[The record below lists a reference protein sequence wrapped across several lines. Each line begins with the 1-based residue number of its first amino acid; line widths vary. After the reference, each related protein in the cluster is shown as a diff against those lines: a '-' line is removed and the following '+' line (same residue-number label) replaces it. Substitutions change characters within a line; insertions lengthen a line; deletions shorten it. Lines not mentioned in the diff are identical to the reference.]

1 MSQLRCTWDS
11 RGILLDIRVL
21 GPLDVVHENAPVA
34 LAGGR
39 IRELLLR
46 LVIAGSR
53 PLPVERLV
61 ADLWPE
67 SEDRTTTST
76 VRTYVARLRNALP
89 DDVVATRVGG
99 YALDLSRVSIDA
111 EKFEAGVRAAQSLL
125 GHDPR
130 AAAQRLR
137 DALDAWRGPAFAEVA
152 DLPWAQATATRLDD
166 LRLVGVEL
174 QAEAHLAAGGDPREL
189 AGQLAELTAAHPLR
203 ERLWQHRMV
212 ALYRCGRQAE
222 ALACYQEV
230 RQHLADELGIEPRA
244 ELRELERAILTQD
257 PALDGPD
264 DIVQIDLAPA
274 ADESPDPRSEPA
286 PPTVDVALSTSLVG
300 RAQEVDDIRA
310 TLEQFPVVTLIGPG
324 GVGKSRLAREVV
336 RGVVGRTTVTVELSP
351 ISDRATLEEAV
362 AGALGVTRRSG
373 LSLVE
378 LLQTAITGS
387 DAMLL
392 LDNCEHLTDQLA
404 ELLGAVLPNAGL
416 VRVLATSRE
425 PLRVR
430 GERIIAVQP
439 LAVPNEDAPIE
450 QVRAA
455 ESVRLFAD
463 RASTVSPD
471 FVLDDDTARTVARI
485 CRRLD
490 GLPFGI
496 ELAAARMRVLTPD
509 DVEARLD
516 ERFALLTGGRGDA
529 RHETLR
535 EAVAWS
541 YDLLTDDER
550 RAFRRLALFVD
561 SFDIRGASALF
572 DARREDV
579 VIDVVARLIDRSLL
593 TPERRGERI
602 RYRMLET
609 VRAFALERLEAEGE
623 LVAARNLHA
632 HHLAGLAAH
641 AGKLLHGPGEAEGH
655 AMLMAVRDDLRTA
668 FDWAIVSGRWTDAAR
683 IVTSVPWERVGRSLQ
698 WDLSRWATRLLAED
712 PPLDL
717 ALLTRL
723 HAVATIGHWL
733 AGESEQAHA
742 VGRRALELADKADEE
757 VYVETALAVAWMLWE
772 AGDIAEAAALY
783 LPLADPSLGEKV
795 GADIAAYCLGGI
807 VMGMTE
813 SGLAGEGDETT
824 VYVRSLTDAAIDLAN
839 RSGSPAALAM
849 AHLARAYSLLD
860 SDPEAARS
868 ELQRVVTIED
878 LALPTWALHARS
890 HLARFR
896 AAEGDHEGLTEEL
909 ADVLATALV
918 SVDEIHLRLI
928 GGFVGGALSVAG
940 MHDLA
945 PTLRP
950 LVFEAFALPT
960 ADGWRREVAEIL
972 GITETRQPGTLL
984 TGLELDSAI
993 RDAIATLSPA
1003 RTPAPSG

>member
-1 MSQLRCTWDS
+1 M
-11 RGILLDIRVL
+11 
-21 GPLDVVHENAPVA
+21 
-34 LAGGR
+34 
-39 IRELLLR
+39 
-46 LVIAGSR
+46 
-53 PLPVERLV
+53 ERLV

-89 DDVVATRVGG
+89 DDAVATRVGG

-111 EKFEAGVRAAQSLL
+111 EQFEAGVRAAQSLL
-125 GHDPR
+125 GHDAP

-137 DALDAWRGPAFAEVA
+137 EALDTWRGPAFAEVA
-152 DLPWAQATATRLDD
+152 DLPWAQPTATRLED
-166 LRLVGVEL
+166 LRLVAVEL
-174 QAEAHLAAGGDPREL
+174 QAEAQLAAGGDPREL
-189 AGQLAELTAAHPLR
+189 AGRLAELTAAHPLR
-203 ERLWQHRMV
+203 ERLWQHRML

-222 ALACYQEV
+222 ALASYQEV
-230 RQHLADELGIEPRA
+230 RRHLADELGIEPRA

-264 DIVQIDLAPA
+264 EAV
-274 ADESPDPRSEPA
+274 RVEPA
-286 PPTVDVALSTSLVG
+286 PPSEGSPVSTSSATDGSLSTSLVG
-300 RAQEVDDIRA
+300 RVREVDDVRA
-310 TLEQFPVVTLIGPG
+310 TVEKYPVVTLIGPG

-351 ISDRATLEEAV
+351 ISDRANLEEAV
-362 AGALGVTRRSG
+362 ATAFGVTRRSG
-373 LSLVE
+373 LALVE
-378 LLQTAITGS
+378 LLQAAVAGS
-387 DAMLL
+387 EAMLL
-392 LDNCEHLTDQLA
+392 LDNCEHLTRDVADLVGA
-404 ELLGAVLPNAGL
+404 LLPSAPSL
-416 VRVLATSRE
+416 RVLATSRE
-425 PLRVR
+425 PLRVSD
-430 GERIIAVQP
+430 ERIVAVQP
-439 LAVPNEDAPIE
+439 LAVPDDDAPIE
-450 QVRAA
+450 QVREAA
-455 ESVRLFAD
+455 AVRLFAD

-471 FVLDDDTARTVARI
+471 FVLDDATARTVARI

-509 DVEARLD
+509 DVEARLG

-541 YDLLTDDER
+541 YDLLTEDER

-561 SFDIRGASALF
+561 SFDIRGATALF
-572 DARREDV
+572 DIRREDV
-579 VIDVVARLIDRSLL
+579 VIDVIARLIDRSLL
-593 TPERRGERI
+593 TPERRAERI

-609 VRAFALERLEAEGE
+609 VRAFAMERLEAEGE
-623 LVAARNLHA
+623 LVTARNLHA
-632 HHLAGLAAH
+632 HYFAGVATH

-668 FDWAIVSGRWTDAAR
+668 FEWAIVSGRWTDAAR

-712 PPLDL
+712 PPLDV

-733 AGESEQAHA
+733 AGESEQAHD
-742 VGRRALELADKADEE
+742 VGRRALELADKADQE

-783 LPLADPSLGEKV
+783 LPLADPSLGQKV
-795 GADIAAYCLGGI
+795 DPDVAAYCLGGI
-807 VMGMTE
+807 VIGMTE
-813 SGLAGEGDETT
+813 SGLAGDDGGVATAF
-824 VYVRSLTDAAIDLAN
+824 VRSLTDAAIDLAH

-849 AHLARAYSLLD
+849 AHLARGYSLLD
-860 SDPEAARS
+860 SDPETART
-868 ELQRVVTIED
+868 ELQRVVTIRD

-896 AAEGDHEGLTEEL
+896 AAEGDHEGLREEL
-909 ADVLATALV
+909 ADILAAALI

-928 GGFVGGALSVAG
+928 GGFVGGALGVAD
-940 MHDLA
+940 MQDLA

-950 LVFEAFALPT
+950 LALEAFALPT
-960 ADGWRREVAEIL
+960 ADGWRREVAGAL
-972 GITETRQPGTLL
+972 GITENRPAAPLL
-984 TGLELDSAI
+984 TGLELETAI
-993 RDAIATLSPA
+993 RDAIGALTQV

>member
-1 MSQLRCTWDS
+1 
-11 RGILLDIRVL
+11 
-21 GPLDVVHENAPVA
+21 
-34 LAGGR
+34 
-39 IRELLLR
+39 
-46 LVIAGSR
+46 
-53 PLPVERLV
+53 VERLV

-89 DDVVATRVGG
+89 EDVVATRVGG
-99 YALDLSRVSIDA
+99 YALDLSRVTIDA
-111 EKFEAGVRAAQSLL
+111 EHFEAQVRAAQSLL
-125 GHDPR
+125 GHDAP
-130 AAAQRLR
+130 AAAEHLR
-137 DALDAWRGPAFAEVA
+137 EALGAWRGPAFAEVA
-152 DLPWAQATATRLDD
+152 DLPWAQATATRLEDM
-166 LRLVGVEL
+166 RLVAVEL
-174 QAEAHLAAGGDPREL
+174 QAEAELAAGGDPRDL
-189 AGQLAELTAAHPLR
+189 AGRLAELTASHPLR
-203 ERLWQHRMV
+203 ERLWQHRML
-212 ALYRCGRQAE
+212 ALYRCGRQAD
-222 ALACYQEV
+222 ALACYQDV

-257 PALDGPD
+257 PALDGPSQVIRLD
-264 DIVQIDLAPA
+264 PPPPTVAP
-274 ADESPDPRSEPA
+274 SEPA
-286 PPTVDVALSTSLVG
+286 LASNDGALSTSLVG
-300 RAQEVDDIRA
+300 RTHEVDEIRA
-310 TLEQFPVVTLIGPG
+310 SLDQFPINTLIGPG

-336 RGVVGRTTVTVELSP
+336 RALTDRTTVTVELSP
-351 ISDRATLEEAV
+351 ISDRATMEDAV
-362 AGALGVTRRSG
+362 ASAFGVARRSG
-373 LSLVE
+373 LGLVE
-378 LLQTAITGS
+378 LLQTAVAGS
-387 DAMLL
+387 ETTLI
-392 LDNCEHLTDQLA
+392 LDNCEHLTD
-404 ELLGAVLPNAGL
+404 EIGDLLVAILPAAPS

-425 PLRVR
+425 PLHVQ
-430 GERIIAVQP
+430 GERIIAVRP
-439 LAVPNEDAPIE
+439 LAVPDDDAPIE
-450 QVRAA
+450 EVRGA
-455 ESVRLFAD
+455 EAVRLFHD

-471 FVLDDDTARTVARI
+471 FVLDDATARTVARI

-529 RHETLR
+529 RHGTLR

-541 YDLLTDDER
+541 YDLLNDDER
-550 RAFRRLALFVD
+550 RAVRRLALFVD
-561 SFDIRGASALF
+561 SFDIRGAAALF
-572 DARREDV
+572 DVRRDDV

-593 TPERRGERI
+593 TAERRGERI

-609 VRAFALERLEAEGE
+609 VRAFALERLEDEGE
-623 LVAARNLHA
+623 LVTARNLHA

-641 AGKLLHGPGEAEGH
+641 AGRLLHGPGEAEGH
-655 AMLMAVRDDLRTA
+655 AVLMTVRDDLRTA
-668 FDWAIVSGRWTDAAR
+668 FEWAIVSGRWTDAAR

-712 PPLDL
+712 PPLDVAL
-717 ALLTRL
+717 ATRL

-742 VGRRALELADKADEE
+742 VGRRALELAEKADEE

-783 LPLADPSLGEKV
+783 LPLADPSLGQKV
-795 GADIAAYCLGGI
+795 GPDVAAYCLGGI

-813 SGLAGEGDETT
+813 SGLAGEDNGDATA
-824 VYVRSLTDAAIDLAN
+824 YVRSLTQAAIDLAH

-860 SDPEAARS
+860 SDPDAARA
-868 ELQRVVTIED
+868 ELQRVVTIRD
-878 LALPTWALHARS
+878 LALPTWSLHARS

-896 AAEGDHEGLTEEL
+896 AAEGDHEGLTAEL
-909 ADVLATALV
+909 GDILATALV

-950 LVFEAFALPT
+950 LALEAFALPT
-960 ADGWRREVAEIL
+960 ADGWRREVASIL
-972 GITETRQPGTLL
+972 GITENRQSATLL
-984 TGLELDSAI
+984 TGLELETAI
-993 RDAIATLSPA
+993 RDAVSALTPA
-1003 RTPAPSG
+1003 GMPAPSA